1 MDTSLNGR
9 TALITGG
16 SLGLG
21 RAMAEAFY
29 GAGARVA
36 IVARRAEPLE
46 AACAAIG
53 AGTGTDSG
61 GESAAIRGYV
71 CDVTDPGAIE
81 ATLSRVAAELGPVD
95 VLVNNA
101 GQSAAKPFVE
111 ISDAEWQADIDLK
124 LLAAIRL
131 ARAVWPHMESQR
143 WGRIINLLNVYA
155 KAPDAR
161 TAPTSVT
168 RAAGM
173 ALTKVLAGEGAP
185 HNILVNAM
193 LIGFIRSDQIRRRWE
208 ATDRSVS
215 FDEFV
220 AAAGARLPMG
230 RMGEAEEVASLAL
243 FLASGAGSYV
253 TGCAINMDG
262 GLSRVP

>member
-1 MDTSLNGR
+1 MDTSLNGH

-21 RAMAEAFY
+21 FATAQAFY
-29 GAGARVA
+29 EAGAGVA
-36 IVARRAEPLE
+36 ILARRAEALE
-46 AACAAIG
+46 AACEQIRAGSGHETSAIH
-53 AGTGTDSG
+53 
-61 GESAAIRGYV
+61 GYV
-71 CDVTDPGAIE
+71 CDVTDGDAIVE
-81 ATLSRVAAELGPVD
+81 TVDRVRSDLGSVD
-95 VLVNNA
+95 ILVNNA

-111 ISDAEWQADIDLK
+111 ISDQEWQTDIDLK
-124 LLAAIRL
+124 LFAAIRL
-131 ARAVWPHMESQR
+131 TRLVWGHMEKQG

-173 ALTKVLAGEGAP
+173 ALTKVLAAEGAP

-193 LIGFIRSDQIRRRWE
+193 LIGFIKSDQIRRRFE
-208 ATDRSVS
+208 AADSGQS

-230 RMGEAEEVASLAL
+230 RMGEADEVANLAL
-243 FLASGAGSYV
+243 FLASEAGSYV

-262 GLSRVP
+262 GVSKVP

>member
-1 MDTSLNGR
+1 MNTDLSGR

-21 RAMAEAFY
+21 LATAEAY
-29 GAGARVA
+29 YREGARVA
-36 IVARRAEPLE
+36 LLARRAEPLE
-46 AACAAIG
+46 EACAQVRALDAREG
-53 AGTGTDSG
+53 AAV
-61 GESAAIRGYV
+61 EAFV
-71 CDVTDPGAIE
+71 CDVTDADALS
-81 ATLSRVAAELGPVD
+81 ATVSEVQGTLGPVD
-95 VLVNNA
+95 ILVNNA
-101 GQSAAKPFVE
+101 GQSAAKPFKD
-111 ISDAEWQADIDLK
+111 ISDEEWQTDIDLK
-124 LLAAIRL
+124 LFAAIRL
-131 ARAVWPHMESQR
+131 ARLCWPHMEAQG

-173 ALTKVLAGEGAP
+173 ALTKVLSAEGAP

-193 LIGFIRSDQIRRRWE
+193 LIGFIKSDQIRRRFE
-208 ATDRSVS
+208 AADTEQS
-215 FDEFV
+215 FEEFV

-230 RMGEAEEVASLAL
+230 RMGEAEEVANLAL
-243 FLASGAGSYV
+243 FLASEACSYV

-262 GLSRVP
+262 GLSKVP